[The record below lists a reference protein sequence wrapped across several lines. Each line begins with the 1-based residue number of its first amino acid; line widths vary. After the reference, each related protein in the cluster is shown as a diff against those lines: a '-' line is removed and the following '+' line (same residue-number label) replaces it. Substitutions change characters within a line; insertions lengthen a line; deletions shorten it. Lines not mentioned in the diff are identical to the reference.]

1 MKSIGDARSFIGKT
15 SITPSRGFSVEIL
28 TGVTPS
34 WKTELNRSISAV
46 EDRTPG
52 GLQHCHKMCCKK
64 GGHRERQACMF
75 WRWYYCGD
83 VVSGRVDL
91 HMTEE
96 IAKIYR
102 DEIWKLHRIPKK
114 ILSNRGL
121 QFVSRFMEELTKA
134 LRTKRMLSTA
144 YHPQSD
150 GQTERINQEIEMFL
164 QHNINYQ
171 KDDWT
176 EWIAVAELHYNDK
189 KHAVTRQTSFILN
202 FGRHPW
208 KGNLKIQI

>member
-1 MKSIGDARSFIGKT
+1 MESIGDARGFIGKT
-15 SITPSRGFSVEIL
+15 SITLSRGFSVEIL
-28 TGVTPS
+28 TGVTPL
-34 WKTELNRSISAV
+34 WKTELNRSISTV
-46 EDRTPG
+46 EDGIPG
-52 GLQHCHKMCCKK
+52 GLQHCHKMCCEK
-64 GGHRERQACMF
+64 GGHYRRWACMF
-75 WRWYYCGD
+75 WRWHHCGN

-91 HMTEE
+91 YMTEG

-102 DEIWKLHRIPKK
+102 DEIWKLHGIPKK

-134 LRTKRMLSTA
+134 LGTKRMLSTA

-171 KDDWT
+171 QD
-176 EWIAVAELHYNDK
+176 N
-189 KHAVTRQTSFILN
+189 
-202 FGRHPW
+202 
-208 KGNLKIQI
+208 